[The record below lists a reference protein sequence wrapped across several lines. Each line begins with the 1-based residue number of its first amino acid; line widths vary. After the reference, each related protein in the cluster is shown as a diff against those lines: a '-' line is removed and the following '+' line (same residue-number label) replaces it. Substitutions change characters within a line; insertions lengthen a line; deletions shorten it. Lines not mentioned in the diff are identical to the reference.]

1 MKPQG
6 KGYRIDFSLQ
16 LRYLDDDHHIE
27 EGQPMND
34 VLNTIKHRR
43 TIRKFKPDAMDEE
56 KIQLILEAGRWAP
69 SFSNLQPWRF
79 IVTKDQDLKNAM
91 DKAAKKSALHLG
103 INEAP
108 VVIVVCV
115 DRRIDPLHAIE
126 AGAAATQNM
135 ALAAYS
141 LGLGAGWIG
150 IWGTEAEASIQKLFE
165 LPETVRV
172 VSLLP
177 IGIPDESPEGIR
189 KPLKGFIH
197 SGKIRN

>member
-1 MKPQG
+1 
-6 KGYRIDFSLQ
+6 
-16 LRYLDDDHHIE
+16 
-27 EGQPMND
+27 MND
-34 VLNTIKHRR
+34 VLNTIKNRR
-43 TIRKFKPDAMDEE
+43 TIRKFKPDPIDEE
-56 KIQLILEAGRWAP
+56 KLQMILEAGRWAP

-79 IVTKDQDLKNAM
+79 IVIKGQDLKNAL
-91 DKAAKKSALHLG
+91 DKAVKESVLHLG
-103 INEAP
+103 IREAP
-108 VVIVVCV
+108 VVILVCV

-126 AGAAATQNM
+126 AGTAATQNM
-135 ALAAYS
+135 ALAAHS

-150 IWGTEAEASIQKLFE
+150 VRGTEAEASIQKLFE

-197 SGKIRN
+197 FGKIRN